1 MPEKKAD
8 ILNGPV
14 GKTYLRYS
22 VPWALSMVATGSA
35 AVVDSIFVGRFAGAA
50 ALAAVN
56 LAVPA
61 WSLISGLG
69 FMLVTGGSVRSGRYM
84 GEGRREEASAM
95 CVKTFMALAA
105 VMLLVCGTMYL
116 RLGDVLDILGAGDE
130 GSELRG
136 LCREYLSTVLLFCP
150 VFPVSYG
157 MSYFIRVDGR
167 PLLASAGLGVAALC
181 NILLDALLV
190 GYAGMGVRGAALAT
204 GLAYLISCFVL
215 VGHFFSARSRYVLPG
230 RLGGW
235 REVFLAAWNGA
246 SEFVN
251 EMSAGLIV
259 LLFNLI
265 LMDRM
270 GSYGVASFTVVASSS
285 LLGMSLF
292 YGVGDSLAPLVSV
305 NRGARNFARMD
316 AFLRAALFTS
326 CGLGLV
332 LFSLLT
338 MFPGCLADFFLPG
351 DAEAAGIARS
361 FVLAWRWVFL
371 IAGLN
376 MALASYFTGRQ
387 WALSSMLVAASR
399 SFVLPLIM
407 LVVLPRLFGDWGIFY
422 ATSTAEALT
431 FCLALGLLICGRR
444 RCAEPGRTC

>member
-1 MPEKKAD
+1 MPEMKTDMLK
-8 ILNGPV
+8 GPV
-14 GKTYLRYS
+14 GRVFLRYS
-22 VPWALSMVATGSA
+22 VPWALSMAATGSA
-35 AVVDSIFVGRFAGAA
+35 AVVDGIFVGRFAGAMS
-50 ALAAVN
+50 LAAIT

-61 WSLISGLG
+61 WSFLSGLG
-69 FMLVTGGSVRSGRYM
+69 FMLVTGGSVRSGRFM
-84 GEGRREEASAM
+84 GEGRPEEASAM

-105 VMLLVCGTMYL
+105 LMLLMCGMMFL
-116 RLGDVLDILGAGDE
+116 RLETVLDILGAGEE
-130 GSELRG
+130 GNELRG
-136 LCREYLSTVLLFCP
+136 LCRDYLTVVLLFCP

-167 PLLASAGLGVAALC
+167 PLLASVGLGLAALC
-181 NILLDALLV
+181 NMLLDALLV
-190 GYAGMGVRGAALAT
+190 SYAGMGVRGAALAT

-215 VGHFFSARSRYVLPG
+215 VGHFFSARSRYVWPK
-230 RLGGW
+230 RLGKW
-235 REVFLAAWNGA
+235 KDVVFAAWNGA

-251 EMSAGLIV
+251 EMSAGIIV

-265 LMDRM
+265 LMERM
-270 GSYGVASFTVVASSS
+270 GGYGVASFTVVADAG

-316 AFLRAALFTS
+316 SFLRTALLVS
-326 CGLGLV
+326 LV
-332 LFSLLT
+332 LGVVFFTVLT
-338 MFPGCLADFFLPG
+338 IFPGSLADFFLPG

-387 WALSSMLVAASR
+387 WAASSMLVAAGR

-407 LVVLPRLFGDWGIFY
+407 LGVLPRLFGNWGIFY
-422 ATSTAEALT
+422 ATSAAESLT
-431 FCLALGLLICGRR
+431 LCLAVGLLFYGRR
-444 RCAEPGRTC
+444 RCARSGRDC